1 MVSASTQCMLL
12 TTFSSCEC
20 PCRQFLR
27 YPLKWSWTNQN
38 HRKNMLAG
46 DRRPRGWT
54 STAECHWQE
63 HELRVHC
70 APLNAGTEKRQKAR
84 FEEFPHPVRLG
95 WIRKTAHFIKEF
107 SMWCSSPLQADERQF
122 SSGWVIETNRCCSP
136 LASQELERRLR
147 GRGTE
152 SEEKV
157 KRRLEIAIQEMEKFK
172 ELGFDKVIRND
183 DIERSFQELKTQ
195 VLDWYPFLKTASTAA
210 ASANKPLWEGCFG
223 FLAWYLAL

>member
-20 PCRQFLR
+20 PCRQLLR

-84 FEEFPHPVRLG
+84 FEEFLHPVRLG
-95 WIRKTAHFIKEF
+95 WIRKTAHFIKGVFYVMFF
-107 SMWCSSPLQADERQF
+107 SLTS
-122 SSGWVIETNRCCSP
+122 
-136 LASQELERRLR
+136 RRTPVLLWL
-147 GRGTE
+147 
-152 SEEKV
+152 SHW
-157 KRRLEIAIQEMEKFK
+157 
-172 ELGFDKVIRND
+172 DK
-183 DIERSFQELKTQ
+183 Q
-195 VLDWYPFLKTASTAA
+195 VLFPTCFSGIGKTAKRERHRERGEGQA
-210 ASANKPLWEGCFG
+210 PLGDCHTRNGEV
-223 FLAWYLAL
+223 